1 MSRTRKTD
9 EDRELN
15 AFIGGRVQAFRLD
28 ARLNLES
35 LAQKLGIS
43 APHLKSLESGR
54 YSFSAS
60 LMCKLAAAL
69 GRKVEAFLPRGPQR
83 PIDPGRREWETLYE
97 MLTSRDRT
105 AVLQLGRTLSGN
117 TGLSLLQ
124 TWKRLAVRTGCLVS
138 LEGIDGVVLN
148 ALGEALMAR
157 IASAGKEGVASSYDF
172 DSALWKFMVERFQ
185 TIAPDPVHAFERT
198 LLYACERLSRQ
209 EQQIRPSL
217 QKGAVVVT
225 RFYALASVAYQHL
238 EQLNDTTLL
247 DAVDGFLLEPDLV
260 VLVESDPAAA
270 ADRAVPHRPGTDQF
284 YSPYRGTAAFQE
296 AQSRNAEAAEA
307 LKERAVSVLR
317 VSYEDNPDELADVIM
332 AQLPLPAEAR

>member
-15 AFIGGRVQAFRLD
+15 AFIGARVQAFRLD
-28 ARLNLES
+28 APMNLEE

-54 YSFSAS
+54 YSFSAA

-69 GRKVEAFLPRGPQR
+69 GRSVEAFLPKGPQR
-83 PIDPGRREWETLYE
+83 ILDPGRRDWENLYE
-97 MLTSRDRT
+97 VLTSRDRT
-105 AVLQLGRTLSGN
+105 AVQQLGRTLSGHA
-117 TGLSLLQ
+117 GISLLQ

-138 LEGIDGVVLN
+138 LEGIDGVLLDAV
-148 ALGEALMAR
+148 GECLMAR
-157 IASAGKEGVASSYDF
+157 ISATGRAGVASGYDF
-172 DSALWKFMVERFQ
+172 DSTLWQFMVQRFR
-185 TIAPDPVHAFERT
+185 TITPDPVHAFERT

-260 VLVESDPAAA
+260 VLITSDPELAAS
-270 ADRAVPHRPGTDQF
+270 RAVPHRPGDNEF
-284 YSPYRGTAAFQE
+284 YSPYTGAAAFEE
-296 AQSRNAEAAEA
+296 AQNQNLVAATA
-307 LKERAVSVLR
+307 LESRAVPVVTLPF
-317 VSYEDNPDELADVIM
+317 EDDVEKLADLIM
-332 AQLPLPAEAR
+332 NRLPPSQ

>member
-15 AFIGGRVQAFRLD
+15 AFIGSRVQAFRLD
-28 ARLNLES
+28 AELKLETLS
-35 LAQKLGIS
+35 KKLGIS

-60 LMCKLAAAL
+60 IMCKLAASL
-69 GRKVEAFLPRGPQR
+69 GRKVEAFLPKGPQR

-105 AVLQLGRTLSGN
+105 AVIQLGRTLSGHA
-117 TGLSLLQ
+117 GLSLLQ
-124 TWKRLAVRTGCLVS
+124 TWKRLAVSTGCLIS

-148 ALGEALMAR
+148 GLGESLMTR
-157 IASAGKEGVASSYDF
+157 IKSAGKVGVASAYDF
-172 DSALWKFMVERFQ
+172 DSALWQFMVERFK

-217 QKGAVVVT
+217 QQGAIVVT

-260 VLVESDPAAA
+260 VLVDSDPAVAA
-270 ADRAVPHRPGTDQF
+270 QRAVPHRPGPNEF
-284 YSPYRGTAAFQE
+284 YSPYTGVAAFEE
-296 AQSRNAEAAEA
+296 AVKQNEEAAQA
-307 LKERAVSVLR
+307 LQQRAVPVLR
-317 VSYEDNPDELADVIM
+317 VRYEENPDDLADAIM
-332 AQLPLPAEAR
+332 ARLPQSSQ